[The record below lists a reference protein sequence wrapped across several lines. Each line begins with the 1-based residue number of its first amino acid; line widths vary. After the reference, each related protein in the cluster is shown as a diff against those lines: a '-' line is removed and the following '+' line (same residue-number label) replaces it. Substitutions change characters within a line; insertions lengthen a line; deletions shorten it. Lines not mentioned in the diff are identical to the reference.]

1 MGSTTVRYF
10 IQKFRNRLAVKKNCI
25 WKHCNVERLS
35 HCGYNPFRNAADF
48 KERLHVMLGAFS
60 RNTMEGVTDIE
71 RQTIIDC
78 AEQTLRH
85 EFDLLGSGPVSL
97 NPIDWHKDFKSG
109 KKWDKLFYRDITRT
123 ARADIKVPWE
133 LSRCQHLLWLGEA
146 YLLTEDKRYAQ
157 EIIDEIGWWIQDNPL
172 MYSVNWTCS
181 MDVAFRAVNWMF
193 ALNMIAGYEGVDDAF
208 AKKVSSSLWQHGFF
222 ISNNL
227 EKQIPYSNNHYAS
240 DVVGLLY
247 IGSLFQHTRKGKKW
261 FRFALNEYYAETRQQ
276 VLLSGVHYERS
287 VSYHR
292 LMTELLSY
300 PVYML
305 KRIGVSIPSDVMNLI
320 QGMYAF
326 VANYTKPNGFAP
338 LIADNDDGRF
348 VPFYRRDFREHNYLN
363 DELSIENRF
372 VSCDENVL
380 FHSDERKNMVYSD
393 AGFAIMRKGGS
404 YLFISNGGY
413 SKKPNESD
421 ITIGTHTHNDL
432 LSFELSIKNSDF
444 IIDPGSYLYTPDPVK
459 RNEFRST
466 KKHNTIIV
474 DGEEQNDLS
483 SRSMFSVKRNVH
495 IDKLENLLD
504 GVKGSYK
511 TIKGGLKHERR
522 FDLTDGLL
530 EISDYL
536 HKVGLDHK
544 ANIYFHLSDGIRACI
559 QNGDCVVVECTNRY
573 VSFRWTASYIKGD
586 IRLHIDDDF
595 YSPSYGILKKSK
607 CLIIGFDFDD
617 YCIIKT
623 SIEWTKK

>member
-10 IQKFRNRLAVKKNCI
+10 IQKFRNRLAVEKNRI
-25 WKHCNVERLS
+25 WRHCNVERLS
-35 HCGYNPFRNAADF
+35 LCGYTPFKSADDF
-48 KERLHVMLGAFS
+48 KERLHVMLGAFA

-71 RQTIIDC
+71 RQIIIDS
-78 AEQTLRH
+78 ASQALRH

-97 NPIDWHKDFKSG
+97 NPIDWHQDFKSG
-109 KKWDKLFYRDITRT
+109 NKWEKSFYREIKRT
-123 ARADIKVPWE
+123 PGSDIKVPWE

-157 EIIDEIGWWIQDNPL
+157 EIIDEINWWIDDNPL
-172 MYSVNWTCS
+172 MYSVNWTCA

-222 ISNNL
+222 ISKNL

-240 DVVGLLY
+240 DIVGLLY
-247 IGSLFQHTRKGKKW
+247 ISSLYQHTRKGKKW
-261 FRFALNEYYAETRQQ
+261 FHFALKEYFAETRRQ
-276 VLLSGVHYERS
+276 VLLSGIHYERS

-326 VANYTKPNGFAP
+326 VANYSKPNGFAP

-348 VPFYRRDFREHNYLN
+348 APFFRRDFREHNYLN

-380 FHSDERKNMVYSD
+380 FHSEEQKSIVYSD
-393 AGFAIMRKGGS
+393 AGFAIMRKGSS
-404 YLFISNGGY
+404 YLFICNGGY

-432 LSFELSIKNSDF
+432 LSFELSINDSDF

-466 KKHNTIIV
+466 KKHNTIVV
-474 DGEEQNDLS
+474 DGEEQNALPS
-483 SRSMFSVKRNVH
+483 KSMFSVKRNVH
-495 IDKLENLLD
+495 IDKIENLED

-511 TIKGGLKHERR
+511 TIKGGLKHERL
-522 FDLTDGLL
+522 FILTDNLL
-530 EISDYL
+530 EISDQLY
-536 HKVGLDHK
+536 KADLDHK
-544 ANIYFHLSDGIRACI
+544 GKLFFHLSDGIKSCK
-559 QNGDCVVVECTNRY
+559 QYGDCAIVECSNY
-573 VSFRWTASYIKGD
+573 NVSFRWTASDIKGK
-586 IRLHIDDDF
+586 IRLQIVTDS
-595 YSPSYGILKKSK
+595 YSPSYGILKMAN
-607 CLIIGFDFDD
+607 CLIVGFDFDE
-617 YCIIKT
+617 YCSIKT
-623 SIEWTKK
+623 SIEWKKK